1 MNFPRSMTVKALLW
15 LAFASLTV
23 LMLALA
29 GIAVNSMS
37 EAGNQAS
44 RYASG
49 IGARTATMEAYR
61 AAFHRHAISV
71 QRVMLAADPAEL
83 AAARS
88 MEVKAAAEVGAV
100 LAQFNE
106 LQAHATGLDED
117 ERSIAANINRLQRSY
132 QDASGQMLALAASDR
147 QRAVAKLN
155 EARPLAA
162 ELEQQIEHYLRHSQ
176 ELAVQTVQNA
186 ATYAAG
192 RCKLMI
198 AIGLIAIGL
207 ALFFATTIV
216 RWLMRTL
223 GAEPRVLKT
232 VTQRIADGNLDPIPG
247 AKGAAAGSVLGAMAQ
262 MQDRL
267 THLITQIRTTADSVV
282 IGAGEIASGNQDLS
296 SRTEQQAASLQ
307 ETAANMD
314 ELTST
319 VRHNADNARQANQL
333 AASACEIA
341 TRGGAVVGEVVT
353 TMQDIEAS
361 SNKVVDIIGTI
372 ESIAFQ
378 TNILA
383 LNAAVEAARAG
394 EQGRG
399 FAVVAGEVRS
409 LAQRSASA
417 AKEIKQLIGN
427 AAGKVQS
434 GSALVERAGATM
446 RDTVQAEQQVVDIM
460 GEIDA
465 ASEAQSLG
473 IGQVSQAVGQMDQV
487 TQQNAALV
495 EQAAAAAQSLE
506 EQATQLKAAVSVF
519 KVADAIPLT
528 SAVRPPKRNGSLPT
542 RTLTTARA
550 VPAHAPGAKP
560 AAAALPLTSK
570 TNEAWETF

>member
-1 MNFPRSMTVKALLW
+1 MNFTRSMTVKALLW

-88 MEVKAAAEVGAV
+88 MEAKAAAEVGAV
-100 LAQFNE
+100 LAQFSE

-117 ERSIAANINRLQRSY
+117 ERSIAANINRLQHSY
-132 QDASGQMLALAASDR
+132 QDASEQMLALAASDR
-147 QRAVAKLN
+147 QRSVAKLN

-162 ELEQQIEHYLRHSQ
+162 ELEQQIERYLRHSQ

-198 AIGLIAIGL
+198 AIGLIAVGL

-223 GAEPRVLKT
+223 GAEPSVLKT

-247 AKGAAAGSVLGAMAQ
+247 AKGAPAGSVLGAMAQ

-267 THLITQIRTTADSVV
+267 THLITQIRSTADSVV

-427 AAGKVQS
+427 AADKVQS
-434 GSALVERAGATM
+434 GSALVERAGTTM
-446 RDTVQAEQQVVDIM
+446 RETVQAVQQVVDIM

-473 IGQVSQAVGQMDQV
+473 IGQVNQAVSQMDQV

-506 EQATQLKAAVSVF
+506 EQATQLKDAVSVF

-528 SAVRPPKRNGSLPT
+528 SAVRPPKRNAPL
-542 RTLTTARA
+542 
-550 VPAHAPGAKP
+550 PAHTPGAKP

-570 TNEAWETF
+570 TTEAWETF